1 MSENHSDHSRRFYLL
16 LFLAL
21 LVIEIFIGAFVR
33 DRIIRPYVGD
43 ILVVI
48 LLYAFLRVF
57 IPSGFPLLSL
67 SVLFFAVLVEILQY
81 FHFGKLLGLE
91 HYRIVMIILGSTFD
105 IKDIFCYVVGYLII
119 RVTRL

>member
-1 MSENHSDHSRRFYLL
+1 MNENHSDRSRRFYIL

-21 LVIEIFIGAFVR
+21 LAIEIFIGAFVR

-48 LLYAFLRVF
+48 LLYAFLRIF

-67 SVLFFAVLVEILQY
+67 AVLFFAVMIEILQY

-91 HYRIVMIILGSTFD
+91 DYRIVMIILGSTFD

-119 RVTRL
+119 RVARL